1 MRESH
6 GHPRVPMQSADEPGQ
21 GHENIQQ
28 RVSLADPL
36 LHPFLKRCLEVIE
49 KRSKVGAFELGMDWD
64 GLHAVAIPWILR
76 SSGLGSVGSRASHVL
91 KHDVFM

>member
-28 RVSLADPL
+28 LVTLADPL

-49 KRSKVGAFELGMDWD
+49 KGPRLVPLSWGWTGMDCMLLQFH
-64 GLHAVAIPWILR
+64 G
-76 SSGLGSVGSRASHVL
+76 SSGALA
-91 KHDVFM
+91 